1 MTIMRVWVI
10 LFAFVGV
17 QMAWNLRPFLGDREQ
32 PFQVFR
38 DYEGN
43 YYAAVVYS
51 VNKLLKGEDKSP
63 ETGPDRRTPYSIEEL
78 KRMVGPDSLST
89 PGNHDE

>member
-1 MTIMRVWVI
+1 MTIMRVWAI

-17 QMAWNLRPFLGDREQ
+17 QMAWNLRPFLGDRQE

-38 DYEGN
+38 SYEGN

-51 VNKLLKGEDKSP
+51 VNKLLKGEDKSS
-63 ETGPDRRTPYSIEEL
+63 ETESERRTPYSTEEL
-78 KRMVGPDSLST
+78 KKMIEPDSLST
-89 PGNHDE
+89 PEGHDE

>member
-1 MTIMRVWVI
+1 MTIMRVWAI

-17 QMAWNLRPFLGDREQ
+17 QMAWNLRPFLGDRNE

-51 VNKLLKGEDKSP
+51 VNKLLKGEDKSS
-63 ETGPDRRTPYSIEEL
+63 ETQSDPGRPYSPEEL
-78 KRMVGPDSLST
+78 RKMIEPDSLPAPEAS
-89 PGNHDE
+89 DE

>member
-1 MTIMRVWVI
+1 MRVWAI

-17 QMAWNLRPFLGDREQ
+17 QMAWNLRPFLGDRQE

-51 VNKLLKGEDKSP
+51 VNKLLKGEDKSS
-63 ETGPDRRTPYSIEEL
+63 ETKSDRRAPYSTEEL
-78 KRMVGPDSLST
+78 KKMIAPDSIST
-89 PGNHDE
+89 PEVDDE